1 MIRKGETLSKPPKT
15 FNQFSERF
23 PKIREGWDLLGE
35 AAKEGPL
42 DEKSVRLM
50 KLAVSI
56 GAMREGSVHS
66 SVRKARDAGATLEEM
81 EQIVAIAASVIGLPS
96 AVAVWTWIRDIER
109 PRE

>member
-1 MIRKGETLSKPPKT
+1 
-15 FNQFSERF
+15 
-23 PKIREGWDLLGE
+23 
-35 AAKEGPL
+35 
-42 DEKSVRLM
+42 M

-81 EQIVAIAASVIGLPS
+81 EQAVAIAASVIGLPS

>member
-1 MIRKGETLSKPPKT
+1 MSKPPKT

-42 DEKSVRLM
+42 DE
-50 KLAVSI
+50 
-56 GAMREGSVHS
+56 
-66 SVRKARDAGATLEEM
+66 M
-81 EQIVAIAASVIGLPS
+81 EQTVAIAASVIGLPS
-96 AVAVWTWIRDIER
+96 AVAVWTWIRDIEK